1 MIHLEL
7 TAEEASLLRA
17 VLQAYLDDLRMEISN
32 TENYDLRNELKTMD
46 AFLNDLLRR
55 RLPPAPPTE

>member
-1 MIHLEL
+1 MFHLEL
-7 TAEEASLLRA
+7 TAEEANMLRA

-46 AFLNDLLRR
+46 LFLKDLLRH
-55 RLPPAPPTE
+55 RLPLAPTTE

>member
-7 TAEEASLLRA
+7 TAEEANLLRA
-17 VLQAYLDDLRMEISN
+17 VLQAYLDDLRMEISD

-46 AFLNDLLRR
+46 AFLKDLLRH
-55 RLPPAPPTE
+55 RLPSAPTTE

>member
-7 TAEEASLLRA
+7 TAEEANLLRA
-17 VLQAYLDDLRMEISN
+17 VVQAYLDDLRMEISD

-46 AFLNDLLRR
+46 AFLKDLLRR